1 MAESFSAE
9 RMLTGKMAAVPAS
22 GWMALI
28 CAGYYTGGCT
38 DETQLVRSMAEQMSE
53 PLLAHASREAC
64 RLITELREHTDELSL
79 FDQFMQEYS
88 LDNDEGLTLMII
100 AEALL
105 RIPDKSSRD
114 AFIRAE
120 ISQAD
125 WEKHLSHSPS
135 HWVNMATR
143 GLSVSGRMARLKNA
157 LGRLITRPGEPVIR
171 NALQYAMQML
181 GNQFVLGEDISSAR
195 ANAERTHSEL
205 NAFSFDMLGEA
216 ALCDD
221 DAEKY
226 LDSYRAAL
234 KEIALQNEDSNKT
247 TSASKRPCS
256 LSIKLSALHPRYED
270 TQREDV
276 KVRLYD
282 RLATLVREA
291 RELSV
296 PVTIDAEE
304 ADRLILSLELF
315 EQVLRSE
322 GADWGQFGLA
332 VQAYSKRALPVLGW
346 LDALAREHAVKIPVR
361 LVKGAYWDNEIKLA
375 QQRGLPGYPVFTRK
389 EHTDLS
395 YLACA
400 AFILKSSGIYP
411 QFATHNAHTL
421 MAVSAMADALS
432 SGDTSENRC
441 DVCEYQRLQGMGEP
455 LYDAWQS
462 KRKDYVRT
470 YAPVGEHKELL
481 PYLVRRLLEN
491 GANTSFVHH
500 LWKSE
505 ISPEA
510 LAQSPLELAREHHFA
525 PAADIPAPAKI
536 LAPRQNSA
544 GLNLNNR
551 DELDSLIA
559 GLERWKSYQWQ
570 ARPQVK
576 ISSLTTYQPDIV
588 VGCPFSAYDKVGL
601 VQWAHPDDVYAIIDT
616 AQRAFTHW
624 NNEPRSAFAA
634 QRKAWL
640 LTLADQLETHR
651 HELIMLCVRESG
663 KTLQDAVDEIREAV
677 DFCRYYSTF
686 IDEGFAEPIAL
697 PGPTGELN
705 QLHYEGRGVWF
716 CISPWNFPLAI
727 FIGQI
732 SAAIAAGNAVIAK
745 PAEATSLIAA
755 RAIELAYAA
764 GVPQEL
770 LQCVPGSGPILG
782 DVFCNDARIAGV
794 AFTGSHKT
802 AHKIAMDLAHR
813 RGPIATFIAETGGQ
827 NAMIVDSTALPEQ
840 VVKDVLRSAFGS
852 AGQRCS
858 ALRALYLQADIADE
872 VIRLLK
878 GAMNELVVGNPGDV
892 STDVGPLI
900 SMQAKNSLLAHIRHL
915 KSHGKLLAQVDNI
928 PEEGFFLAPVAY
940 EIGSISELDDE
951 HFGPILHV
959 IRYQN
964 SDLPN
969 VIEDINNTGFGLTL
983 SVHSRNPEVSGF
995 IARSARVGN
1004 VYINR
1009 DQIGAVVGVQPFGG
1023 LGRSGTG
1030 PKAGGPDYVK
1040 RFACERTVSVN
1051 TSAIGGNAELLRKKN
1066 QG

>member
-1 MAESFSAE
+1 MAENFSAE
-9 RMLTGKMAAVPAS
+9 RMLTGKMSSMPVS
-22 GWMALI
+22 GWMSLI
-28 CAGYYTGGCT
+28 RAGYYTGGCS

-53 PLLAHASREAC
+53 PLMAHASREAC
-64 RLITELREHTDELSL
+64 RMITELREHTDELSL

-105 RIPDKSSRD
+105 RIPDKASRD

-135 HWVNMATR
+135 NWVNMATR

-181 GNQFVLGEDISSAR
+181 GNQFVSGENISSAR
-195 ANAERTHSEL
+195 AIADRTHSEVS
-205 NAFSFDMLGEA
+205 AFSYDMLGEA
-216 ALCDD
+216 AVCND
-221 DAEKY
+221 DAERY
-226 LDSYRAAL
+226 LSAYRSAL
-234 KEIALQNEDSNKT
+234 QEIAQQN
-247 TSASKRPCS
+247 ASGAETGKRPCS

-270 TQREDV
+270 TKKQNV
-276 KVRLYD
+276 KAELYQ
-282 RLATLVREA
+282 RLASLVREA

-304 ADRLILSLELF
+304 ADRLVLSLELF
-315 EQVLRSE
+315 EQVLATE
-322 GADWGQFGLA
+322 ATGWGEFGLA

-346 LDALAREHAVKIPVR
+346 LDALAREENVRIPVR

-400 AFILKSSGIYP
+400 AFMLKSAQLYP

-421 MAVSAMADALS
+421 IAVSAMADALS
-432 SGDTSENRC
+432 NCISTEDT
-441 DVCEYQRLQGMGEP
+441 CEFQRLQGMGEP
-455 LYDAWQS
+455 LYEQWQE
-462 KRKDYVRT
+462 KRRDYIRT

-500 LWKSE
+500 LWKTD
-505 ISPEA
+505 ISPET
-510 LAQSPLELAREHHFA
+510 LAASPLDIAREHSFA
-525 PAADIPAPAKI
+525 PAKDIPSPADI
-536 LAPRQNSA
+536 LAPRKNST

-551 DELDSLIA
+551 DECDALVA
-559 GLERWKSYQWQ
+559 GMQRWQTHQWH
-570 ARPQVK
+570 ARPQVQV
-576 ISSLTTYQPDIV
+576 SSLTTYQPDV
-588 VGCPFSAYDKVGL
+588 VVRCPFSAQDKVGL
-601 VQWAHPDDVYAIIDT
+601 VQWVHPDDAYAILQT
-616 AQRAFTHW
+616 AEHAFKKW
-624 NNEPRSAFAA
+624 NNEPRPAFAA
-634 QRKAWL
+634 LRQTWL
-640 LTLADQLETHR
+640 YTVADLLEEHR
-651 HELIMLCVRESG
+651 HELITLCVREAG

-677 DFCRYYSTF
+677 DFCRYYAGF
-686 IDEGFAEPIAL
+686 IDNGFAEPIRL

-705 QLHYEGRGVWF
+705 QLHYEGRGIWL

-732 SAAIAAGNAVIAK
+732 TAAIAAGNAVIAK

-755 RAIELAYAA
+755 RAVELAYSA
-764 GVPQEL
+764 GIPQEL

-782 DVFCNDARIAGV
+782 DVFCNDRRLAGV

-813 RGPIATFIAETGGQ
+813 RGPIASFIAETGGQ

-840 VVKDVLRSAFGS
+840 VVKDVIRSAFGS

-858 ALRALYLQADIADE
+858 ALRVLYLQEDIAEE

-878 GAMNELVVGNPGDV
+878 GAMKELVVGSPGDPA
-892 STDVGPLI
+892 TDIGPVI
-900 SMQAKNSLLAHIRHL
+900 SMQAKNALHAHSRYL
-915 KSHGKLLAQVDNI
+915 KSHGKLIAKVEGV
-928 PEEGFFLAPVAY
+928 PEEGFYVAPAAY
-940 EIGSISELDDE
+940 EIESISELEDE

-959 IRYQN
+959 IRYRN
-964 SDLPN
+964 TDLDT
-969 VIEDINNTGFGLTL
+969 VIEDINNTDFGLTL
-983 SVHSRNPEVSGF
+983 SVHSRNPEVSGL

-1023 LGRSGTG
+1023 LARSGTG
-1030 PKAGGPDYVK
+1030 PKAGGPDYVR
-1040 RFACERTVSVN
+1040 RFACERTVSIN
-1051 TSAIGGNAELLRKKN
+1051 TSAIGGNAELLRKRTTED
-1066 QG
+1066 